1 MTRLTM
7 GGGGEEEEEEDTK
20 KKENS
25 GVSRLVILHQLLSSS
40 TESHTSST
48 SLPPLSPQGP
58 IPTRTIG
65 SMHLRLV
72 ASTSSG
78 PRPSRQLT
86 FAIGTSAEP
95 LHPILHSL
103 APGSH
108 PEYRHGRDED
118 QTSKCSQSR
127 LPLPNLNP
135 NHPLPFRRL
144 TIATSASSSSRPSTR
159 TLKFEVLESAS
170 REGRIAHED
179 CRPLSP
185 AELSRPRP
193 TGAIAPPPADIHD
206 ELERIFSRFRT
217 DKLAIGNPNPPQ
229 IDDSTLPARLS
240 KRDGSDMESGIWIVD
255 ADLC

>member
-118 QTSKCSQSR
+118 QTSKCSQSDKAPDSFT
-127 LPLPNLNP
+127 LDLVCL
-135 NHPLPFRRL
+135 FRIL
-144 TIATSASSSSRPSTR
+144 IQTIYYH
-159 TLKFEVLESAS
+159 LKFEVLESAS